1 MMINKILLSCI
12 LMCCIHTELVAQPV
26 DAVTNKNKIAL
37 KDLDFKTVMK
47 SFYQKQ
53 IQYVKIPQLDQSNI
67 QYVGIKN
74 AEYTHVFDRDDAV
87 IVFSPASAYQNAQN
101 ELRYLISTTEV
112 SIDKNNELLNFCGV
126 CATFTKIYL
135 FKKNALGQFELVSQS
150 QDENSWMNADF
161 NYLPYPTENIV
172 KNIRKIGP
180 RIKGYVEEQAYSR
193 QGYSTSKL
201 YIVPFD
207 ENPVMV
213 KLEVAEIGNDNEVTG
228 SDKIYNTQA
237 DYRFLSTEHDGLYDI
252 EIHYSGT
259 QQIYVGDIAKIVPIN
274 ETHVYQYNEKQ
285 QKYIRVK
292 LHD

>member
-1 MMINKILLSCI
+1 MMINKILFSCI
-12 LMCCIHTELVAQPV
+12 LMCGIHTELVAQPV
-26 DAVTNKNKIAL
+26 DAVMNKNKIVL

-47 SFYQKQ
+47 SFYQQQ

-101 ELRYLISTTEV
+101 ELRYLVSTTEV

-126 CATFTKIYL
+126 CTTFTKIYL

-193 QGYSTSKL
+193 QGYSTSTL
-201 YIVPFD
+201 YIIPFD

-237 DYRFLSTEHDGLYDI
+237 DYGFLSTEHDGLYDI

-259 QQIYVGDIAKIVPIN
+259 QQIYVGDIAKILPIN

>member
-1 MMINKILLSCI
+1 
-12 LMCCIHTELVAQPV
+12 MCGIHTELVAQPV
-26 DAVTNKNKIAL
+26 DAVMNKNKIVL

-47 SFYQKQ
+47 SFYQQQ

-135 FKKNALGQFELVSQS
+135 FKKNDLGQFELVSQS

-193 QGYSTSKL
+193 QGYSTSTL
-201 YIVPFD
+201 YIIPFD